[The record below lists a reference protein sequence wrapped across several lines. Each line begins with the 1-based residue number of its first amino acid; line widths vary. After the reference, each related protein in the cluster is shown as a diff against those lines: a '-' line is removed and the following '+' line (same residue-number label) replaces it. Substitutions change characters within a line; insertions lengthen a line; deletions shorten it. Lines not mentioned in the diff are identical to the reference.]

1 MATTIKQLIGLL
13 SNYNPDAVITNE
25 QLEDFVH
32 IRTMEDQVI
41 LSTKTPIGYCNRSGE
56 KVYPS
61 MVDGY
66 SAYSPE
72 EDEDLYAHEY
82 TPMEKYRIVWDD
94 ETIYTNDE
102 NELKELIEDKPREV
116 FQFDTVMKKYLPLEF
131 ED

>member
-41 LSTKTPIGYCNRSGE
+41 LSTKKPIGYCNRSGE

-61 MVDGY
+61 VVKGY

-72 EDEDLYAHEY
+72 LDEDLYKNEY
-82 TPMEKYRIVWDD
+82 TPMEKYMVVWDD
-94 ETIYTNDE
+94 ETLYTNDE
-102 NELKELIEDKPREV
+102 NELKEFIQDKPKHIYQFNKKLRE
-116 FQFDTVMKKYLPLEF
+116 YELLEN
-131 ED
+131 